1 MNWQAVSFDWNQV
14 RAFYVAV
21 EEGSLSGA
29 ARVLNSSQPTIG
41 RQISALEES
50 LGITLVERS
59 VKGLQITQEGR
70 DLVEYV
76 QAMSEAASMISIVAD
91 SRSQEVSGPVAITAT
106 DLLSTNVLPQI
117 LLELRETAPG
127 IRIRVNASND
137 IQDLMHREADIAIR
151 HVRPEQPELI
161 AKHVGDFRANLY
173 ASTTYL
179 DATGRPRTLRD
190 IAGYDFV
197 GNADLDRMII
207 PLQKLGVPVRP
218 ENFVA
223 SSESGTVIWAML
235 KAGYGIAMQPE
246 RLGDADP
253 DLEKVSEALPSLHFP
268 MWLVTHREL
277 RTSPRIRIVFDLLAR
292 GLSEAAR
299 EAGASGG
306 SESPRPTVQKRI
318 APIY

>member
-1 MNWQAVSFDWNQV
+1 MNWQAVSFDWNHV

-21 EEGSLSGA
+21 EEGTLSGA
-29 ARVLNSSQPTIG
+29 ARVLKSTQPTIG

-59 VKGLQITQEGR
+59 VKGLQITQEGQ

-76 QAMSEAASMISIVAD
+76 RAMSEAASMISIVAD

-127 IRIRVNASND
+127 IKIRVNASND

-173 ASTTYL
+173 ASTAYL
-179 DATGRPRTLRD
+179 DAIGRPRGLRE
-190 IAGYDFV
+190 IADYDFV
-197 GNADLDRMII
+197 GNADLDQLIK
-207 PLQKLGVPVRP
+207 PLQELGVPVRP
-218 ENFVA
+218 ESFVA

-246 RLGDADP
+246 TLGDADP

-299 EAGASGG
+299 
-306 SESPRPTVQKRI
+306 
-318 APIY
+318 